1 MTSQPNLTGIDH
13 LPQQKQRELT
23 WIVRTLLEELARKTR
38 RATQPH
44 RRDGRILKI
53 ILFGSYARGEQVE
66 DPKGGYF
73 SDFDLLVVVS
83 HADFTDMASWWGRA
97 EDRIIAIRSIRTT
110 VNLIFHTMDEI
121 NTALGE
127 GRYFFIDIVREG
139 IPIYEVEEKTPSG
152 RRKHRFAA
160 PKPLDAKQAYELA
173 MEYHEHWIEN
183 ARGSFTMAELGR
195 GIRRGNET
203 AFNLHQATER
213 AYATILLT
221 CTFYLPHEHNIK
233 ILRSWCEEIDARLI
247 EAWPRGR
254 KPYDRYFD
262 LLRRAYVEARY
273 SKHYRITHEEL
284 KWLTERVAALI
295 DIADTICRERVVEM
309 KERISDG

>member
-1 MTSQPNLTGIDH
+1 MTSQPKLTGIDH

-23 WIVRTLLEELARKTR
+23 WIVRTLLEELSKKTR

-83 HADFTDMASWWGRA
+83 HKDLTDMASWWTGA
-97 EDRIIAIRSIRTT
+97 EDRIIAIRSIQTT

-121 NTALGE
+121 NTALRE

-139 IPIYEVEEKTPSG
+139 IPIYEVNEKTPSG
-152 RRKHRFAA
+152 QRKHRFVA
-160 PKPLDAKQAYELA
+160 PQPLDRKQAYELA
-173 MEYHEHWIEN
+173 NEYYEHWIQR
-183 ARGSFTMAELGR
+183 ARGSFAVAGR
-195 GIRRGNET
+195 SHDILERRES

-213 AYATILLT
+213 TYAAILLT
-221 CTFYLPHEHNIK
+221 FTFYLPHEHNIN
-233 ILRSWCEEIDARLI
+233 ILRSWCEAIDARLI

-254 KPYDRYFD
+254 KPYNRYFE

-273 SKHYRITHEEL
+273 SKHYRITPEEL

-295 DIADTICRERVVEM
+295 EIADKICAERVE
-309 KERISDG
+309 EIRGEFQA